1 VALVPTAVRNWY
13 DTPHG
18 RRLVRYTMVSVV
30 AVPVG
35 VVFLEVALHLFQWT
49 PGWSALFG
57 SGVGAIP
64 SYYLNRAWAWGKSGR
79 SHFWKE
85 IVPFWVIAL
94 LSTLFASWTV
104 SETGHH
110 VNKHHV
116 TGQILILAAYL
127 GGFAILWLV
136 KYVIYHKVLFI
147 DHRPDQGE
155 ELDAPL
161 PG

>member
-1 VALVPTAVRNWY
+1 MKITLSDVREKARS
-13 DTPHG
+13 DQG
-18 RRLVRYTMVSVV
+18 RRMIRYTMVSIISV
-30 AVPVG
+30 AVAQVLLALAFGVLKWSATWSNVFAVG
-35 VVFLEVALHLFQWT
+35 V
-49 PGWSALFG
+49 S
-57 SGVGAIP
+57 AIP

-116 TGQILILAAYL
+116 TGQALILAAYL

-147 DHRPDQGE
+147 DHHPGQADSLE
-155 ELDAPL
+155 APL